1 MNKKLALLILIIL
14 SLTFSNATSNSDSIN
29 IISNQL
35 NIEMNERKSIF
46 TGDVYAH
53 NEDLKVWSDKMI
65 INLKLEKNEIK
76 EILASGNVKI
86 IRLLEGSEIYGD
98 NANYFLEEEII
109 IVTGNVAVKENG
121 NKIMGNELVVDLKNS
136 SSIMKGTG
144 SSRVEAFILGN

>member
-1 MNKKLALLILIIL
+1 MNKKVAFLILIIL
-14 SLTFSNATSNSDSIN
+14 SLTFSNAIPNNGSIN

-86 IRLLEGSEIYGD
+86 IRLIEGSEIYGD
-98 NANYFLEEEII
+98 NANYFIEEEII

-136 SSIMKGTG
+136 SSIMKGTD
-144 SSRVEAFILGN
+144 SNRVEAFILGN

>member
-1 MNKKLALLILIIL
+1 MNKKVAFLILIIL
-14 SLTFSNATSNSDSIN
+14 SLTFSNAIPNNGSIN

-53 NEDLKVWSDKMI
+53 NKDLKVWSDEMI

-86 IRLLEGSEIYGD
+86 IRLIEGSEIYGD
-98 NANYFLEEEII
+98 NANYFIEEEII

-121 NKIMGNELVVDLKNS
+121 NKIMGNELIVDLKNS
-136 SSIMKGTG
+136 SSIMKGTD
-144 SSRVEAFILGN
+144 SNRVEAFILGN

>member
-1 MNKKLALLILIIL
+1 MNKKITLLVLIIL
-14 SLTFSNATSNSDSIN
+14 SLTFSNATSNNDSIN

-53 NEDLKVWSDKMI
+53 NEKLKVWSDKMI

-98 NANYFLEEEII
+98 NANYSLEEEII

-136 SSIMKGTG
+136 SSIMKGTDLN
-144 SSRVEAFILGN
+144 RVEAFIIGN

>member
-1 MNKKLALLILIIL
+1 MNKKVALLILIIL
-14 SLTFSNATSNSDSIN
+14 SLTFSNARSNNDSMN

-53 NEDLKVWSDKMI
+53 NEELKVWSDKMI
-65 INLKLEKNEIK
+65 INLKLEKDEIK

-86 IRLLEGSEIYGD
+86 IRLVEGSEIYGD
-98 NANYFLEEEII
+98 NANYLIEEEII

-121 NKIMGNELVVDLKNS
+121 NKIMGNELIVDLKNS
-136 SSIMKGTG
+136 SSIMKGTN
-144 SSRVEAFILGN
+144 SNRVEAFILGN

>member
-1 MNKKLALLILIIL
+1 MNKKITLLVLIIL
-14 SLTFSNATSNSDSIN
+14 SLTFSNATSNNDSIN

-53 NEDLKVWSDKMI
+53 NKDLKVWSDEMI

-86 IRLLEGSEIYGD
+86 IRLIEGSEIYGD
-98 NANYFLEEEII
+98 NANYFIEEEII

-136 SSIMKGTG
+136 SSIMKGTD
-144 SSRVEAFILGN
+144 SNRVEAFILGN

>member
-1 MNKKLALLILIIL
+1 MNKKITLLVLIIL
-14 SLTFSNATSNSDSIN
+14 SLTFSNATSNNDSIN

-86 IRLLEGSEIYGD
+86 IRLVEGSEIYGD
-98 NANYFLEEEII
+98 NANYFIEEEII

-136 SSIMKGTG
+136 SSIMKGTN
-144 SSRVEAFILGN
+144 SNRVEAFILSN

>member
-1 MNKKLALLILIIL
+1 MNKKVAFLILIIL
-14 SLTFSNATSNSDSIN
+14 SLSFSNAISNNVSIN

-86 IRLLEGSEIYGD
+86 IRLIEGSEIYGD
-98 NANYFLEEEII
+98 NANYFIEEEII

-136 SSIMKGTG
+136 SSIMKGTD
-144 SSRVEAFILGN
+144 SNRVEAFILGN

>member
-1 MNKKLALLILIIL
+1 MNKKIALLVLIIL
-14 SLTFSNATSNSDSIN
+14 SLTFSNATSNNDSIN

-86 IRLLEGSEIYGD
+86 IRLIEGSEIYGD
-98 NANYFLEEEII
+98 NANYFIEEEII
-109 IVTGNVAVKENG
+109 IVTGNVTVEENG

-136 SSIMKGTG
+136 SSIMKGTN
-144 SSRVEAFILGN
+144 SNRVEAFILGN

>member
-1 MNKKLALLILIIL
+1 MNKKITLLVLIIL
-14 SLTFSNATSNSDSIN
+14 SLTFSNATSNNDSIN

-86 IRLLEGSEIYGD
+86 IRLIEGSEIYGD
-98 NANYFLEEEII
+98 NANYFIEEEII
-109 IVTGNVAVKENG
+109 IVTGNVTVEENG

-136 SSIMKGTG
+136 SSIMKGTN
-144 SSRVEAFILGN
+144 SNRVEAFILGN

>member
-1 MNKKLALLILIIL
+1 MNKKLAFLILIIL
-14 SLTFSNATSNSDSIN
+14 SLTFSNAISNNVSIN

-53 NEDLKVWSDKMI
+53 NKDLKVWSDKMI

-86 IRLLEGSEIYGD
+86 IRLIEGSEIYGD

-136 SSIMKGTG
+136 SSIMRGTN
-144 SSRVEAFILGN
+144 SNRVEAFILGN

>member
-1 MNKKLALLILIIL
+1 MNKKVALLILIIL
-14 SLTFSNATSNSDSIN
+14 SLTFSNAISNNGSIN

-86 IRLLEGSEIYGD
+86 IRLIEGSEIYGD
-98 NANYFLEEEII
+98 NANYFIEEEII

-121 NKIMGNELVVDLKNS
+121 NKIMGNELIVDLKNS
-136 SSIMKGTG
+136 SSIMKGTD
-144 SSRVEAFILGN
+144 SNRVEAFILGN

>member
-1 MNKKLALLILIIL
+1 MNKKITLLVLIIL
-14 SLTFSNATSNSDSIN
+14 SLTFSNATSNNDSIN

-53 NEDLKVWSDKMI
+53 NKDLKVWSDKMI

-86 IRLLEGSEIYGD
+86 IRLIEGSEIYGD
-98 NANYFLEEEII
+98 NANYSLEEEII

-136 SSIMKGTG
+136 SSIMKGTDLN
-144 SSRVEAFILGN
+144 RVEAFIIGN

>member
-1 MNKKLALLILIIL
+1 MNKKVAFLILIIL
-14 SLTFSNATSNSDSIN
+14 SLTFSNAISSNVSIN

-35 NIEMNERKSIF
+35 NIEINERKSIF

-53 NEDLKVWSDKMI
+53 NKDLKVWSDEMI

-86 IRLLEGSEIYGD
+86 IRLIEGSEIYGD
-98 NANYFLEEEII
+98 NANYFIEEEII

-121 NKIMGNELVVDLKNS
+121 NKIMGSELVVDLKNS
-136 SSIMKGTG
+136 SSIMRGTN
-144 SSRVEAFILGN
+144 SNRVEAFILSN

>member
-1 MNKKLALLILIIL
+1 MNKKITLLVLIIL
-14 SLTFSNATSNSDSIN
+14 SLTFSNATSNNDSIN

-86 IRLLEGSEIYGD
+86 IRLVEGSEIYGD
-98 NANYFLEEEII
+98 NANYFIEEEII

-136 SSIMKGTG
+136 SSIMRGTN
-144 SSRVEAFILGN
+144 SNRVEAFILSN

>member
-14 SLTFSNATSNSDSIN
+14 SLTFSNATSNNDSIN

-65 INLKLEKNEIK
+65 INLKLEKDEIK

>member
-1 MNKKLALLILIIL
+1 MNKKLAFLILIIL
-14 SLTFSNATSNSDSIN
+14 SLTFSNAISNNGSIN

-86 IRLLEGSEIYGD
+86 IRLIEGSEIYGD
-98 NANYFLEEEII
+98 NANYFIEEEII

-121 NKIMGNELVVDLKNS
+121 NKIMGSELVVDLKNS
-136 SSIMKGTG
+136 SSIMRGTN
-144 SSRVEAFILGN
+144 SNRVEAFILSN

>member
-1 MNKKLALLILIIL
+1 MNKKIALLVLIIL
-14 SLTFSNATSNSDSIN
+14 SLTFSNATSNNDSIN

-76 EILASGNVKI
+76 EISASGNVKI
-86 IRLLEGSEIYGD
+86 IRLVEGSEIYGD
-98 NANYFLEEEII
+98 NANYFIEEEII

-136 SSIMKGTG
+136 SSIMKGTN
-144 SSRVEAFILGN
+144 SNRVAAFILGN

>member
-1 MNKKLALLILIIL
+1 MNKKVAFLILIIL
-14 SLTFSNATSNSDSIN
+14 SLTFSNAISNNVSIN

-53 NEDLKVWSDKMI
+53 NKDLKVWSDKMI

-86 IRLLEGSEIYGD
+86 IRLVEGSEIYGD
-98 NANYFLEEEII
+98 NANYFIEEEII

-136 SSIMKGTG
+136 SSIMKGTN
-144 SSRVEAFILGN
+144 SNRVEAFILGN

>member
-1 MNKKLALLILIIL
+1 MNKKVAFLILIIL
-14 SLTFSNATSNSDSIN
+14 SLSFSNAISNNVSIN

-86 IRLLEGSEIYGD
+86 IRLIEGSEIYGD
-98 NANYFLEEEII
+98 NANYFIEEEII

-121 NKIMGNELVVDLKNS
+121 NKIMGNELIVDLKNS
-136 SSIMKGTG
+136 SSIMKGTD
-144 SSRVEAFILGN
+144 SNRVEAFILGN

>member
-1 MNKKLALLILIIL
+1 MNKKLAFLILIIL
-14 SLTFSNATSNSDSIN
+14 SLTFSNAISNNGSIN

-86 IRLLEGSEIYGD
+86 IRLIEGSEIYGD
-98 NANYFLEEEII
+98 NANYFIEEEII

-136 SSIMKGTG
+136 SSIMKGTN
-144 SSRVEAFILGN
+144 SNRVEAFILGN

>member
-1 MNKKLALLILIIL
+1 MNKKVAFLILIIL
-14 SLTFSNATSNSDSIN
+14 SLTFSNAISNNGSIN

-86 IRLLEGSEIYGD
+86 IRLIEGSEIYGD
-98 NANYFLEEEII
+98 NANYFIEEEII

-121 NKIMGNELVVDLKNS
+121 NKIMGNELIVDLKNS
-136 SSIMKGTG
+136 SSIMKGTD
-144 SSRVEAFILGN
+144 SNRVEAFILGN

>member
-86 IRLLEGSEIYGD
+86 IRLVEGSEIYGD
-98 NANYFLEEEII
+98 NANYFIEEEII

-121 NKIMGNELVVDLKNS
+121 NKIMGSELVVDLKNS
-136 SSIMKGTG
+136 SSIMRGTN
-144 SSRVEAFILGN
+144 SNRVEAFILSN

>member
-65 INLKLEKNEIK
+65 INLKLEKDEIK

>member
-1 MNKKLALLILIIL
+1 MIIL

-86 IRLLEGSEIYGD
+86 IRLIEGSEIYGD
-98 NANYFLEEEII
+98 NANYFIEEEII

-121 NKIMGNELVVDLKNS
+121 NKIMGSELVVDLKNS
-136 SSIMKGTG
+136 SSIMKGTN
-144 SSRVEAFILGN
+144 SNRVEAFILGN

>member
-1 MNKKLALLILIIL
+1 MNKKVAFLILIIL
-14 SLTFSNATSNSDSIN
+14 SLTFSNAISSNVSIN

-86 IRLLEGSEIYGD
+86 IRLIEGSEIYGD
-98 NANYFLEEEII
+98 NANYFIEEEII

-136 SSIMKGTG
+136 SSIMKGTD
-144 SSRVEAFILGN
+144 SNRVEAFILGN